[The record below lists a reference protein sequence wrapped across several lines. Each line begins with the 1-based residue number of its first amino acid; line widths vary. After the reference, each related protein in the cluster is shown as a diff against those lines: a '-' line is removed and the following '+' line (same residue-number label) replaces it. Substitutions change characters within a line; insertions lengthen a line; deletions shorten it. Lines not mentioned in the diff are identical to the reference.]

1 MNLINANLK
10 WDNNYLHY
18 DYTWI
23 CIHHTSICNVPTYI
37 IYKNHFNKRKEV
49 FLMHVIFRL
58 QEKKSTRHSIKNFLS
73 IFTHRKRKRRFNN
86 FAHLFEVSPKD
97 ILHTSIVYKDAAT
110 NTLSYLV
117 AACLIT
123 SKIEEGRSLSLI
135 SSPESRVCVQHALI
149 FFY

>member
-1 MNLINANLK
+1 
-10 WDNNYLHY
+10 
-18 DYTWI
+18 
-23 CIHHTSICNVPTYI
+23 
-37 IYKNHFNKRKEV
+37 
-49 FLMHVIFRL
+49 MHVIFRL

-149 FFY
+149 FFYQLQLKIYHMSRHAVRWLSAFFFLSLSISMGEIMETLEG